1 MTYTAPPAFLAAIP
15 DKLLRRVSG
24 FADQKRAKAL
34 LRHCE
39 RAGYRPSFL
48 DLNNERKRRGI
59 R

>member
-1 MTYTAPPAFLAAIP
+1 MTYTAPPAFLAGIP
-15 DKLLRRVSG
+15 DKLLRRVNG

-34 LRHCE
+34 VRFCE

-48 DLNNERKRRGI
+48 DLHNEAKRRGI